1 MATRGFQTLLYV
13 KLNYNLIQHKYSL
26 KRTCSPA
33 ELDCVQAVRVNE
45 TECPHYCEGIVMGVE
60 RPYSVIDEK
69 ELVNFFADYENFKYP
84 DGSNLTFPQA
94 MAGEYDRFDSIEFS
108 KIKLLLKLLI
118 VELQFTSKLKFVQI
132 SVSIS
137 TFDRIK
143 KVKTFY

>member
-1 MATRGFQTLLYV
+1 M
-13 KLNYNLIQHKYSL
+13 LNSITTKFNTNL

-33 ELDCVQAVRVNE
+33 ELDCVQAVTVNQ

-108 KIKLLLKLLI
+108 KIKI
-118 VELQFTSKLKFVQI
+118 VL
-132 SVSIS
+132 
-137 TFDRIK
+137 
-143 KVKTFY
+143 Y

>member
-1 MATRGFQTLLYV
+1 M
-13 KLNYNLIQHKYSL
+13 LNSITTKFNTNL

-33 ELDCVQAVRVNE
+33 ELDCVQAVTVNQ

-108 KIKLLLKLLI
+108 KIKKFFI
-118 VELQFTSKLKFVQI
+118 NCRTSIYKQAQVRSDFRLNI
-132 SVSIS
+132 NI
-137 TFDRIK
+137 R
-143 KVKTFY
+143 